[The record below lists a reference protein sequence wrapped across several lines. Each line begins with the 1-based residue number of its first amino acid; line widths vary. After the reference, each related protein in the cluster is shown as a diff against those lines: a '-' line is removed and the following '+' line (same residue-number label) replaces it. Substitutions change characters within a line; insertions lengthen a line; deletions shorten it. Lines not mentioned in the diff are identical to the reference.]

1 MRIPLLFAIAAG
13 TACAQTPV
21 TLGMNNF
28 IHSTNDLQKTVAFY
42 RDVFGLPKPP
52 APRPPNPAVP
62 ALTNTPGAQLQ
73 VQIFRLPGAF
83 GFELTN
89 FGPIEVHP
97 AQAHPYDP
105 GAAELMLRVRD
116 LDAVFAAVKKAG
128 AKIITTGGAP
138 VTVGGGNRMLMVRDP
153 DGYILTL
160 SQPAAAPGA
169 DVPADS
175 GIVGGTMGLTVGDM
189 EKTQKFYRDLLG
201 FDLTGSMKYVNN
213 PAISDMAGAPK
224 DAQYREQ
231 VGPIPGTKNR
241 IEFHEWKGVE
251 RKAFR
256 LRVADPGCPAIALRV
271 ADLDG
276 LLARMKR
283 EGVKIV
289 SQGGVPAAFGA
300 NIRNIFVEDPDGFK
314 IELYQQTQ

>member
-1 MRIPLLFAIAAG
+1 MKTLLFAITAG
-13 TACAQTPV
+13 AVFAQPPM

-28 IHSTNDLQKTVAFY
+28 IHSTKDLQKTVAFY

-89 FGPIEVHP
+89 FGPVEVHP
-97 AQAHPYDP
+97 AQAHPTDP

-116 LDAVFAAVKKAG
+116 LDAVFAAVNKAA

-138 VTVGGGNRMLMVRDP
+138 VTVGGGSRMLMVRDP

-160 SQPAAAPGA
+160 SQPAGSPGT
-169 DVPADS
+169 DLPADS
-175 GIVGGTMGLTVGDM
+175 VIVGGTMGLTVSDM
-189 EKTQKFYRDLLG
+189 EKTQKFYHGLLG

-213 PAISDMAGAPK
+213 PAISEMAGVPK
-224 DAQYREQ
+224 DAQYRELAGL
-231 VGPIPGTKNR
+231 VPGTKNK
-241 IEFHEWKGVE
+241 IEFHEWKGVD
-251 RKAFR
+251 RKPFR

-276 LLARMKR
+276 LLTRMKA

-289 SQGGVPAAFGA
+289 SLGGVPAAFGA